1 MSADP
6 GASFAT
12 LTHAR
17 IRAVQGDVAGAARI
31 LRVILNVQPGHDEAR
46 ALLDEIEHRL
56 AVKHTEPT
64 EAAALP
70 VTPAKA
76 EDLTRRF
83 REALDANPGRAEI
96 RRLEAW
102 MQRIERNRGAR
113 RVR

>member
-17 IRAVQGDVAGAARI
+17 VRAAQGDVPGAMRI
-31 LRVILNVQPGHDEAR
+31 LRVILQVQPGHDEAQT
-46 ALLDEIEHRL
+46 LLDEIENRL
-56 AVKHTEPT
+56 LVTHAEPK
-64 EAAALP
+64 EAAAGP

-83 REALDANPGRAEI
+83 RAALDTNPARGEI
-96 RRLEAW
+96 QRLRSW
-102 MQRIERNRGAR
+102 IERTQRNRGAR

>member
-1 MSADP
+1 MGPDP

-17 IRAVQGDVAGAARI
+17 VRAAQGDVAGAVRI
-31 LRVILNVQPGHDEAR
+31 LRVILQVQPGHDEAR
-46 ALLDEIEHRL
+46 KLLDEIDHRL
-56 AVKHTEPT
+56 AVTRAEPK
-64 EAAALP
+64 EAVTAS

-83 REALDANPGRAEI
+83 RDALDANPASVEI
-96 RRLEAW
+96 RRLERW
-102 MQRIERNRGAR
+102 MERTQRNRGAR